1 MSYILS
7 IFMLALAIAIAI
19 FARERGTPLEQVND
33 WLLLEIIAP
42 LLPVA
47 VLVAAV
53 VGTWA
58 LWRVGL
64 AIWQRRQATRAR

>member
-1 MSYILS
+1 MSYVLS
-7 IFMLALAIAIAI
+7 FFMLALAIAI

-33 WLLLEIIAP
+33 WLLVEILAP

-58 LWRVGL
+58 VYRFGL
-64 AIWQRRQATRAR
+64 AFWQRRQASRAR

>member
-1 MSYILS
+1 MSYVLS
-7 IFMLALAIAIAI
+7 FFMLALAIAI
-19 FARERGTPLEQVND
+19 FARERGTSLEQVND
-33 WLLLEIIAP
+33 WLLLEILAP

-47 VLVAAV
+47 VLVVAV

-58 LWRVGL
+58 VYRLGL